1 MRFRLTCL
9 LLAVSVVLPACSRPD
24 SACTLEARAAVQVM
38 VVDTRGGLQR
48 DARVTFTVDGGPEQ
62 QALCNGTSQPGG
74 PCDRWVT
81 GYERAGEYVITATSA
96 DGTRTARTQV
106 RVSQDEC
113 HVKTETV
120 QLTLPD

>member
-1 MRFRLTCL
+1 MRLRHASL
-9 LLAVSVVLPACSRPD
+9 LLAVSAMLPACASPD
-24 SACTLEARAAVQVM
+24 TFCTLEARAAVQVTVM
-38 VVDTRGGLQR
+38 DTRGGIQR
-48 DARVTFTVDGGPEQ
+48 DARVTFTVDGGPEE
-62 QALCNGTSQPGG
+62 QALCNGGSQTGG
-74 PCDRWVT
+74 QCDRWVA

-106 RVSQDEC
+106 RVGEDEC